1 MVIRRKKKSRYWNK
15 PFMNEI
21 WNWDDLRLF
30 LAVSRAS
37 GLAGAVS
44 STGVSAPTL
53 SRRMTTLERSLG
65 VTLFTR
71 RRDGYDLT
79 AAGKDLF
86 GHAETL
92 EQGALGVER
101 WRTASDPR
109 PVIKIAAGAWTS
121 GFLARHLPD
130 LIGAKDSIML
140 ELLAGTASADLLRRE
155 ANIGLR
161 NRRPTS
167 IGLAGRKLGTVAFAV
182 YGQTQLVRKQPQTRD
197 NRRFTDCRWVAL
209 SSPGPKVPSA
219 AWLDRRLSQVRK
231 VICSNAHAVLE
242 AAKAGAGLA
251 VLPCF
256 VGDSAAG
263 LTRASEPIDELAH
276 EQWLVTHDDDRHDKE
291 IKKMTRRIATLIRSQ
306 APLFRGDL
314 KS

>member
-1 MVIRRKKKSRYWNK
+1 
-15 PFMNEI
+15 MNEI

-30 LAVSRAS
+30 LAVSRAG
-37 GLAGAVS
+37 GLAGAVLPS
-44 STGVSAPTL
+44 GVSAPTL
-53 SRRMTTLERSLG
+53 SRRMTALERSLG
-65 VTLFTR
+65 VTLFMR

-79 AAGKDLF
+79 ATGKDLF

-130 LIGAKDSIML
+130 LMVDEEEITL
-140 ELLAGTASADLLRRE
+140 EILTGSAPADLLRRE

-161 NRRPTS
+161 NRRPNG

-182 YGQTQLVRKQPQTRD
+182 YGQKNLVRKHPQTGD
-197 NRRFTDCRWVAL
+197 DRRFTDCRWVAL

-219 AWLDRRLSQVRK
+219 AWLDRRLPQGRK
-231 VICSNAHAVLE
+231 VVCSNAHALLE
-242 AAKAGAGLA
+242 AVQAGAGLSI
-251 VLPCF
+251 LPCF
-256 VGDSAAG
+256 VGDTMPG

-291 IKKMTRRIATLIRSQ
+291 IKKMAKRIADLIHGEGQ
-306 APLFRGDL
+306 LFAGNA
-314 KS
+314 KI

>member
-1 MVIRRKKKSRYWNK
+1 
-15 PFMNEI
+15 MNEI

-30 LAVSRAS
+30 LAVTRAG

-53 SRRMTTLERSLG
+53 SRRMMALERSLG

-79 AAGKDLF
+79 SAGKDLF

-101 WRTASDPR
+101 WRTASYSR
-109 PVIKIAAGAWTS
+109 PVVKIAAGAWTS
-121 GFLARHLPD
+121 GFLACHLPNLMPPED
-130 LIGAKDSIML
+130 DIAL
-140 ELLAGTASADLLRRE
+140 ELHSGTAQTDLLRRE

-161 NRRPTS
+161 NRRPTG
-167 IGLAGRKLGTVAFAV
+167 IGLAGQKLGAVAFAV
-182 YGQTQLVRKQPQTRD
+182 YGQTKLVRKQPHTRD
-197 NRRFTDCRWVAL
+197 GRRFTDCRWIAL
-209 SSPGPKVPSA
+209 SAPGPKAPSA
-219 AWLDRRLSQVRK
+219 AWLDRQLPQGQGRK
-231 VICSNAHAVLE
+231 ITCSNAHTVLE
-242 AAKAGAGLA
+242 AVKAGAGLT

-256 VGDSAAG
+256 VGDSATG
-263 LTRASEPIDELAH
+263 LARASEPIDTLAH
-276 EQWLVTHDDDRHDKE
+276 DQWLVTHDDDRHDKA
-291 IKKMTRRIATLIRSQ
+291 IKKTIKRVAALIKSQ

-314 KS
+314 NS